1 MDWLLKDGLPR
12 AVFSWPGTRCL
23 GGVLPSA
30 GIFVGVE
37 EGSET
42 AVCDDF
48 LELREEAEGVGLWSN
63 LSSAS
68 LRLTVFIRLSEPES
82 WLLSAAVSGRDS
94 SMPSSRRLSALT
106 SA

>member
-1 MDWLLKDGLPR
+1 M
-12 AVFSWPGTRCL
+12 
-23 GGVLPSA
+23 SA

-37 EGSET
+37 AESET
-42 AVCDDF
+42 AVCEDF
-48 LELREEAEGVGLWSN
+48 LELREEADGVGLRSN
-63 LSSAS
+63 LSNAS
-68 LRLTVFIRLSEPES
+68 LRLIVLIRLSDPES